1 MTIAENIT
9 VVRERMALAARRC
22 GRDPAEVALV
32 AVSKTHAAEM
42 VRQAWEA
49 GVGTVGEN
57 YIQEARDKIAAL
69 PDCAISWHF
78 IGHLQSNKAKSA
90 VDLFDLIHGVD
101 SLKLAREIDKQA
113 AKIGKTQP
121 ILIQVNIS
129 GEATKAGTTEE
140 AALSLVRE
148 AGRLEHL
155 HVRGLMTMP
164 PFFDQPE
171 RARPY
176 FAALRRLRDR
186 IRAEAIA
193 GVDVV
198 ELSMG
203 MTGDFEVAVEEGATL
218 VRIGT
223 AIFGPREYKT
233 D

>member
-49 GVGTVGEN
+49 GVTMVGEN

>member
-1 MTIAENIT
+1 MTIADNIA
-9 VVRERMALAARRC
+9 VVRDRMARAARRC

-32 AVSKTHAAEM
+32 AVSKTHPADM
-42 VRQAWEA
+42 VRQALEA
-49 GVGTVGEN
+49 GVDTVGEN

-69 PDCAISWHF
+69 ADCSISWHF
-78 IGHLQSNKAKSA
+78 IGHLQSNKARYA

-113 AKIGKTQP
+113 AKVGKRQP
-121 ILIQVNIS
+121 VLIQVNIS
-129 GEATKAGTTEE
+129 GEATKSGTTEA
-140 AALSLVRE
+140 AALALVRE

-155 HVRGLMTMP
+155 QVRGLMTMP

-193 GVDVV
+193 GVNVA

-203 MTGDFEVAVEEGATL
+203 MTGDFEVAIEEGATL

-223 AIFGPREYKT
+223 AIFGPRENR
-233 D
+233 